1 MKQSKVSVVIPVY
14 NVEKYLRECL
24 DSVCNQTLQEL
35 EIICVDDGSTD
46 SSGKILDEYAAK
58 DERIRVIHKENEGY
72 GKTMNRGMQLASAE
86 YIGIVESDDFIEKN
100 MYEHLYKLMEEQQV
114 DVIKADYY
122 DFYQGCNGYIKQ
134 YNRVITDE
142 SKWEL
147 YDRPISVREQEEAM
161 LFQKYTWSGLYRTEF
176 LRKQNILHN
185 ETPGASYQDNGFWFQ
200 TMVKADKVYFANHAF
215 YNYRVDN
222 PNSSVHSPGKVYAVC
237 DEFDFVDKIL
247 DEMGNAGELFY
258 KWSSFFRIR
267 DCMNNI
273 KRVSEEHKLE
283 LALKTK
289 ADFLA
294 ACDKERVDLTLY
306 SDHYRNFIFR
316 IVVNPKQVLKDLK
329 AEEDKI
335 LEPIKGCENIIIYG
349 AGKIGQRVQQIL
361 KRVKYNT
368 RIRYFAVSDI
378 KGNEPEVLGIPVI
391 AIDELMEYK
400 NQENTKII
408 VAVGKSTQEEVE
420 TNLKKLGF
428 ENYFQAKEI
437 M

>member
-1 MKQSKVSVVIPVY
+1 MSGEETNNT
-14 NVEKYLRECL
+14 NVFYESSRYIYCR
-24 DSVCNQTLQEL
+24 VR
-35 EIICVDDGSTD
+35 TD

-72 GKTMNRGMQLASAE
+72 GKTVNRGMQLASAE
-86 YIGIVESDDFIEKN
+86 YIGIVENDDFIEKN

-134 YNRVITDE
+134 YNHVITDE
-142 SKWEL
+142 SKREL

-161 LFQKYTWSGLYRTEF
+161 LFQKYTGSGLYRTEF

-237 DEFDFVDKIL
+237 D
-247 DEMGNAGELFY
+247 
-258 KWSSFFRIR
+258 
-267 DCMNNI
+267 
-273 KRVSEEHKLE
+273 
-283 LALKTK
+283 
-289 ADFLA
+289 
-294 ACDKERVDLTLY
+294 KERVDLTLY

-316 IVVNPKQVLKDLK
+316 IVVNP
-329 AEEDKI
+329 
-335 LEPIKGCENIIIYG
+335 N
-349 AGKIGQRVQQIL
+349 
-361 KRVKYNT
+361 
-368 RIRYFAVSDI
+368 FAVSDI